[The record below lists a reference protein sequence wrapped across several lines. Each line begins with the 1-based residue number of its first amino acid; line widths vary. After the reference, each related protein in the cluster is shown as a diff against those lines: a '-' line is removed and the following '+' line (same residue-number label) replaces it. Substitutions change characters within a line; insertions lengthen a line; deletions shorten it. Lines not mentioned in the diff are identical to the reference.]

1 MSNSILFISPYRHLA
16 QTARHVIASMGLK
29 IPVEISYDYQALKVL
44 KNYPDVKIVISRG
57 GTLKFLGGRTD
68 LALVNIGSS
77 IFDLME
83 ALEVLTKNG
92 CKKIAVVTQDNIQ
105 GLKSGTI
112 NLSGIEIKLEPCPC
126 ADDIVA
132 AVENCIE
139 EGYDGIAGCIVAV
152 ETAKL
157 HGIKSSFIFSDF
169 FTIKRAILEALE
181 IEKSLNRQKVYF
193 DRLSLLVDNIEEG
206 AIIFNSE
213 HAPVFYN
220 DNAIKIFGN
229 HKLSSWF
236 DLLSQYILSLTPYPR
251 VFEIDGRKVL
261 LRIRRLKEGVKS
273 NYVVLLTESA
283 ALEEQ
288 NNRMN
293 AAVYAKGLYA
303 KKSFKD
309 ILHKSSIMQD
319 CVELAKKYAKSQS
332 TVMIFG
338 ETGVGK
344 EGFAQSIHNS
354 SLRSSKPFVSV
365 NCSSLPQG
373 LVASELFGYVAGA
386 FTGARQNGKKGL
398 FELAQG
404 GTIFL
409 DEITELPLEVQS
421 QILRVIQERE
431 VMRIGDDKVI
441 PLDIRII
448 CAANKKI
455 LNLCEQGKFRYDLY
469 YRINVLNIE
478 IPPLRERREDIV
490 YLFLK
495 FLKEFLSDDADEIY
509 LDKES
514 QKLLEIY
521 SWPGNVRELKNVAEV
536 VSFYGP
542 HVKQEHIKTQ
552 LQHGK
557 IEKTSYENALYIPED
572 ASLKD
577 VYDLYLKKLLK
588 EHSLSEVVKISGI
601 SRTTLWRYINKLDLN
616 K

>member
-354 SLRSSKPFVSV
+354 SL
-365 NCSSLPQG
+365 
-373 LVASELFGYVAGA
+373 E
-386 FTGARQNGKKGL
+386 
-398 FELAQG
+398 
-404 GTIFL
+404 IF
-409 DEITELPLEVQS
+409 
-421 QILRVIQERE
+421 
-431 VMRIGDDKVI
+431 
-441 PLDIRII
+441 
-448 CAANKKI
+448 
-455 LNLCEQGKFRYDLY
+455 
-469 YRINVLNIE
+469 
-478 IPPLRERREDIV
+478 
-490 YLFLK
+490 
-495 FLKEFLSDDADEIY
+495 
-509 LDKES
+509 
-514 QKLLEIY
+514 
-521 SWPGNVRELKNVAEV
+521 
-536 VSFYGP
+536 
-542 HVKQEHIKTQ
+542 KTFCF
-552 LQHGK
+552 
-557 IEKTSYENALYIPED
+557 S
-572 ASLKD
+572 
-577 VYDLYLKKLLK
+577 
-588 EHSLSEVVKISGI
+588 
-601 SRTTLWRYINKLDLN
+601 
-616 K
+616 